1 LMIGSRIVISTL
13 SLPEMNQNNHLP
25 SAAPG

>member
-1 LMIGSRIVISTL
+1 LMIGSRIVISAP
-13 SLPEMNQNNHLP
+13 SLPEMNQNNRLP